1 MKESDIVKKMKGTFD
16 NNFLG
21 CNFVPT
27 IAAVFDPRTN
37 LEFMCYSSKYLYGD
51 SIEKHTVIE
60 DGLDYIFNAN
70 AKNLSS
76 SGLSCS
82 FINNYNGF
90 FSCGDYPCSIL
101 DKWKKSQRGSR
112 RVELNKY
119 LRESLILSDG
129 EFGIFGWWHSS
140 EFHSY

>member
-1 MKESDIVKKMKGTFD
+1 MNGTFD
-16 NNFLG
+16 NCFLG
-21 CNFVPT
+21 CTFVSA

-37 LEFMCYSSKYLYGD
+37 LEFVRYSFKYLYCD
-51 SIEKHTVIE
+51 STVKHTVI
-60 DGLDYIFNAN
+60 DDAFGDIFKAF